1 MWRDNFFINGGLI
14 SFLQEENSWKLIIFM
29 FVLALFWII
38 FISLLLK
45 FFPKRYQFYK
55 REIFIFLVTLNVAL
69 IFMGLLL
76 TASLLLF
83 GLYWATFK
91 ISKPAFASINLN
103 QYFTK
108 IPFVESKFHEG
119 ILNLNTHKNTVIQKE
134 EMIKSLETIY
144 NSAEQNNIGRV
155 KQFLSSNSDEVRL
168 IAFSQVSSYEKLL
181 TKKPKE
187 LELKLNNTKIEEKRE
202 EYNYLLAE
210 TYWQFIYHG
219 VADKHLIEFYIEKIE
234 KHLKSSGKNINVY
247 VLYGKINVYN
257 KKYKSAKTYFL
268 KALDAGVEK
277 HLVYSYL
284 AEIEYELRNFNSVFQ
299 YINHDMFDLDLRI
312 KPYYMIWS
320 K

>member
-1 MWRDNFFINGGLI
+1 MWRDNFFMNGAFI
-14 SFLQEENSWKLIIFM
+14 SFLQEENSWKLVIFM
-29 FVLALFWII
+29 FSIAIFWTI
-38 FISLLLK
+38 FISILLK
-45 FFPKRYQFYK
+45 LFPRKYAFYK
-55 REIFIFLVTLNVAL
+55 REIFLFLVTLNVAL
-69 IFMGLLL
+69 IFMGLFL

-91 ISKPAFASINLN
+91 MSKPIFESINLD

-108 IPFVESKFHEG
+108 IPFVQSKFHEG
-119 ILNLNTHKNTVIQKE
+119 ILNPSTHKNSEIKTD

-144 NSAEQNNIGRV
+144 DSAEQNNISRV

-168 IAFSQVSSYEKLL
+168 IAFSQISSYEKLL

-187 LELKLNNTKIEEKRE
+187 LELQLEKAETEEKRE

-219 VADKHLIEFYIEKIE
+219 VADKHLIGFYIEKIE
-234 KHLKSSGKNINVY
+234 KHLKLSGKNINVY

-257 KKYKSAKTYFL
+257 KQYKSAKTYFL
-268 KALDAGVEK
+268 KAIDAGVEK

-299 YINHDMFDLDLRI
+299 YINNEMFDLDLKI
-312 KPYYMIWS
+312 KPYHMIWS
-320 K
+320 E